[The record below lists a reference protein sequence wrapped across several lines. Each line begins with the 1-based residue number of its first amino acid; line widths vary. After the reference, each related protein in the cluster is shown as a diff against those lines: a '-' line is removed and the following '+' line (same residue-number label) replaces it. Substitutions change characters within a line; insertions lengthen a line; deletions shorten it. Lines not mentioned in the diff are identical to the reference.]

1 MKISLSWLGDYLKT
15 TQTAEQLAET
25 LTRSGIE
32 VKSVVSHGAAIP
44 KVVAAQILEST
55 QHPNADRLS
64 VCKVDD
70 GSGTPLQIVCGAKN
84 YKVGDKILLALPG
97 AALPGGVKIKVGK
110 LRGVESEGMMCSS
123 KELGL
128 GEGVDGLHILPPE
141 TMIGTELGALFRADD
156 ILELEITPNR
166 PDWLGYL
173 GVAREAAAFGAG
185 EFLEPAWNLPSIIE
199 DKNVT
204 TITAHSACSFY
215 SIRRIDLRTYSK
227 SSKIDAMPGARST
240 DEECISKYSTMASTV
255 ATPQC
260 AISGDLEQVLK
271 MNPSPS
277 WLVQRLAVMEA
288 RPINLVVD
296 LANYVMFETAQPL
309 HAFDANKIQGAL
321 NVRFA
326 HEGEKL
332 EALDGKTYRLRSSD
346 LVIADDQGPQA
357 LAGMIGGMKS
367 GVTETTTSILLE
379 SAIFDPAT
387 VADTLRFHGIKTEG
401 GYRFERG
408 NRAGTMEASARVAA
422 LLAELAGG
430 IASENLFVAGHFP
443 EPLQIELRGDQVRQ
457 LLGVEINDEQIDGYL
472 KKLGL
477 IKKESAWF
485 IPSWRP
491 DLLRS
496 VDLIEEV
503 SRVHGIEAIKSR
515 YMAFPAPSSKE
526 DQAYDQMMMLR
537 RRLAAGGFFEAR
549 TGTLVAKEVANEK
562 NIALRNPMGEQQ
574 AVLRTSLLPG
584 LKKVL
589 QHNLH
594 QGISSARLF
603 ELGKIYQQSE
613 APDCEEKFSLALM
626 TTGAA
631 VPMSWRSDSQRSLD
645 LYDLKGMID
654 QLVPGKINYQSWE
667 EPLPPGMSLML
678 SVFCDTHRLGYVGLL
693 HPSAAREL
701 MLTGQEHPVAVAELD
716 VAMLCN
722 VIEQEGWNKGG
733 VLTRF
738 PAMVR
743 DIALIVDKSVAYASL
758 EKALLSSQEEL
769 LRSVTP
775 FDIFTDPSG
784 EKIAAT
790 KKSVALSLKFQHD
803 DRTLTAQEVGET
815 CERLI
820 ALLEKSL
827 HVEIRK

>member
-141 TMIGTELGALFRADD
+141 TLIGTELAELFPADD

-173 GVAREAAAFGAG
+173 GVAREASAFAAGDFVQPS
-185 EFLEPAWNLPSIIE
+185 LELPPTSE
-199 DKNVT
+199 DKNVA
-204 TITAHSACSFY
+204 TITGRNGCPFY
-215 SIRRIDLRTYSK
+215 SIR
-227 SSKIDAMPGARST
+227 KIDG
-240 DEECISKYSTMASTV
+240 I
-255 ATPQC
+255 
-260 AISGDLEQVLK
+260 K

-326 HEGEKL
+326 HEGEKF

-387 VADTLRFHGIKTEG
+387 VAATLRFHGINTEG

-443 EPLQIELRGDQVRQ
+443 EPLQIELRVDQVRQ

-537 RRLAAGGFFEAR
+537 RRLAAGGFFVAR
-549 TGTLVAKEVANEK
+549 RGTLVAKEVANEK
-562 NIALRNPMGEQQ
+562 NIA
-574 AVLRTSLLPG
+574 
-584 LKKVL
+584 
-589 QHNLH
+589 
-594 QGISSARLF
+594 
-603 ELGKIYQQSE
+603 
-613 APDCEEKFSLALM
+613 
-626 TTGAA
+626 
-631 VPMSWRSDSQRSLD
+631 
-645 LYDLKGMID
+645 
-654 QLVPGKINYQSWE
+654 
-667 EPLPPGMSLML
+667 
-678 SVFCDTHRLGYVGLL
+678 
-693 HPSAAREL
+693 
-701 MLTGQEHPVAVAELD
+701 
-716 VAMLCN
+716 
-722 VIEQEGWNKGG
+722 
-733 VLTRF
+733 
-738 PAMVR
+738 
-743 DIALIVDKSVAYASL
+743 
-758 EKALLSSQEEL
+758 
-769 LRSVTP
+769 
-775 FDIFTDPSG
+775 
-784 EKIAAT
+784 
-790 KKSVALSLKFQHD
+790 
-803 DRTLTAQEVGET
+803 
-815 CERLI
+815 
-820 ALLEKSL
+820 
-827 HVEIRK
+827 

>member
-70 GSGTPLQIVCGAKN
+70 GSGTPRQIVCGAKN

-97 AALPGGVKIKVGK
+97 AALPGDVKIKVGK

-141 TMIGTELGALFRADD
+141 TMIGTELGALFPADD

-185 EFLEPAWNLPSIIE
+185 EFLEPAWNLPSTIE
-199 DKNVT
+199 DKNVA
-204 TITAHSACSFY
+204 TITDHNGCPFY
-215 SIRRIDLRTYSK
+215 SIR
-227 SSKIDAMPGARST
+227 KIDGIT
-240 DEECISKYSTMASTV
+240 
-255 ATPQC
+255 
-260 AISGDLEQVLK
+260 

-326 HEGEKL
+326 REGEKL
-332 EALDGKTYRLRSSD
+332 EALDGKTYQLQSSD

-357 LAGMIGGMKS
+357 LAGIIGGMKS
-367 GVTETTTSILLE
+367 GVTAATNSILLE

-387 VADTLRFHGIKTEG
+387 IAHSLRYHGINTEA

-422 LLAELAGG
+422 LLDELTGS
-430 IASENLFVAGHFP
+430 IAAKNLFVAGQFP

-457 LLGVEINDEQIDGYL
+457 LLGAEMSDEQIDGYL

-477 IKKESAWF
+477 IKKESAWQ
-485 IPSWRP
+485 ISSWRP
-491 DLLRS
+491 DLYRS

-549 TGTLVAKEVANEK
+549 TGTLVAKEIADK
-562 NIALRNPMGEQQ
+562 KAIALRNPMGEQQ
-574 AVLRTSLLPG
+574 AVLRTSLLSG

-589 QHNLH
+589 QHNLQ
-594 QGISSARLF
+594 QGSSSIRLF

-613 APDCEEKFSLALM
+613 APYCEEKFSLALM

-645 LYDLKGMID
+645 LYDFKGMVD

-678 SVFCDTHRLGYVGLL
+678 RVFCDAHLAGYVGLL
-693 HPSAAREL
+693 HPAAAREL
-701 MLTGQEHPVAVAELD
+701 MLTGQEYPVAVAELD
-716 VAMLCN
+716 VAMLCD
-722 VIEQEGWNKGG
+722 VIEQGGGNKVG

-758 EKALLSSQEEL
+758 EQVLLSAKEEL

-784 EKIAAT
+784 EKIAAD

-803 DRTLTAQEVGET
+803 DRTLTAQEVGEA
-815 CERLI
+815 CERLMM
-820 ALLEKSL
+820 LLKTSFDAEVRS
-827 HVEIRK
+827 